1 MLYLPVFLLGSIVAA
16 ERGRL
21 TRFTSRRGAAFWAA
35 VGVLAV
41 AMLGLDTM
49 VTGLPEWL
57 TRPSR
62 SAAAALVVVTFLG
75 CRKVAR
81 VAAGRCV
88 QWLGLISFSLYL
100 VHEPLAVSIAQLLPA
115 NAPAVLLL
123 TVPLSLLLA
132 AGFYRVVE
140 RPAVKLSHWMGRLE
154 ARPSTFWLPVEPLFR
169 PSATRGNSRSA
180 GL

>member
-1 MLYLPVFLLGSIVAA
+1 M
-16 ERGRL
+16 
-21 TRFTSRRGAAFWAA
+21 
-35 VGVLAV
+35 
-41 AMLGLDTM
+41 
-49 VTGLPEWL
+49 
-57 TRPSR
+57 
-62 SAAAALVVVTFLG
+62 
-75 CRKVAR
+75 
-81 VAAGRCV
+81 AAGRCV
-88 QWLGLISFSLYL
+88 QWLGADL
-100 VHEPLAVSIAQLLPA
+100 VQPLSACIEPLAVSIAQLLPA